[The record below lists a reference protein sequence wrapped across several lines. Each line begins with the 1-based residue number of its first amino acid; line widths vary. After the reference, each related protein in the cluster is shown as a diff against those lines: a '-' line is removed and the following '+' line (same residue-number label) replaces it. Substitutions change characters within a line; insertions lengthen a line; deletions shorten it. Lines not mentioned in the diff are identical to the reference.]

1 MVVVG
6 LNGSV
11 VKEYPLPQIPST
23 PSLGW
28 KHMLVQ
34 VVLRNPKMAI
44 AELKRAASDYY
55 LCQTDSS
62 YMQTEEAPL
71 LPDLPL
77 HTLITWTRWW
87 HLTAKALVL
96 VFRKRTW
103 GAIGPFLRRE
113 IAKIDNR
120 IVETRKDWAAKVES

>member
-1 MVVVG
+1 
-6 LNGSV
+6 
-11 VKEYPLPQIPST
+11 
-23 PSLGW
+23 
-28 KHMLVQ
+28 MLVQ

-44 AELKRAASDYY
+44 AILAQGNSLELERAASDYY

-62 YMQTEEAPL
+62 YMQTEEDPL

-96 VFRKRTW
+96 VFKKMNLGSSWTVLEKGDRRELIIVLWRQERLGRKRSR
-103 GAIGPFLRRE
+103 AE
-113 IAKIDNR
+113 QA
-120 IVETRKDWAAKVES
+120 